1 MRALQYLILTC
12 ILLLSVPG
20 SAMPPHPDM
29 IEEYKNNGQLKSL
42 MSRVESISSKMNM
55 NSSSKAFP
63 SSGTRK
69 VPVLMVN
76 YATPYTVS
84 SDPLSYMENIKKK
97 NMPLS
102 GLFFVL
108 ITIVLIAFKKYRI
121 NSSPVFRPFI
131 PVYLSLFVFF
141 ISCGIDDGDSD
152 DDTFPTDPSVYFR
165 ILNGN
170 SSSDLS
176 VRKYFQDMSNNNLNL
191 QFDIYGPVKVSKAWE
206 YYGANSGLDDAHP
219 GELVSEA
226 LRIMVSRY
234 SSVDFSLY
242 DNDNNGYVDSVII
255 IHEGRGEESGG
266 GADTIWSHQWD
277 LASAAFYGDGNGP
290 VNAGDGVTFNIY
302 TIQPEYTVTRGDS
315 SMGVYAH
322 EFGHVLGLPDLYDT
336 GMIPDTYGV
345 GDWSLMASGS
355 WKGPVTNDGTTPS
368 PLLAW
373 ERFKIGGSGWVTM
386 TTLASAAG
394 QVIGDIETTKEVFKV
409 ILDSIPGEVQY
420 LIIEGK
426 QSSTSTQ
433 WYVPGPAP
441 AGGLLI
447 THIHEGVISTYSVS
461 DAVNAGSARVHGV
474 NILEADGTHLWSKT
488 NSGNVADLYTSGG
501 VNNAIKYTDNTTY
514 LKSSTALTGI
524 FVNGISQLVVSPLSM
539 TFNAGP

>member
-1 MRALQYLILTC
+1 MRALQYLLLTF
-12 ILLLSVPG
+12 ILLSSLPV

-42 MSRVESISSKMNM
+42 MNRVESISSKMNM
-55 NSSSKAFP
+55 NSPSKAFP

-69 VPVLMVN
+69 VPVLLVN

-84 SDPLSYMENIKKK
+84 SDPLSYIENINKE
-97 NMPLS
+97 NIPFY
-102 GLFFVL
+102 GLFFVFMTIML
-108 ITIVLIAFKKYRI
+108 IVLKKYRI
-121 NSSPVFRPFI
+121 NNSPVFRPFI
-131 PVYLSLFVFF
+131 AGYLSLFVFL
-141 ISCGIDDGDSD
+141 ISCGVDGDDDG
-152 DDTFPTDPSVYFR
+152 DTFPTDTSVYSG

-206 YYGANSGLDDAHP
+206 YYGANSGLDDSHP

-226 LRIMVSRY
+226 LRLMVSRY

-242 DNDNNGYVDSVII
+242 DNDNNGYVDSIII

-277 LASAAFYGDGNGP
+277 LASAAYYGDGNGP
-290 VNAGDGVTFNIY
+290 VNAGGGVTFNIY
-302 TIQPEYTVTRGDS
+302 TIQPEYTATRGDS

-336 GMIPDTYGV
+336 SSATYGV

-355 WKGPVTNDGTTPS
+355 WKGPVTNDGTTPA

-409 ILDSIPGEVQY
+409 ILDSTPGEIQY

-441 AGGLLI
+441 DGGILI
-447 THIHEGVISTYSVS
+447 THIHEGVVS
-461 DAVNAGSARVHGV
+461 NFTASGAVNAGSARVHGV
-474 NILEADGTHLWSKT
+474 NIREAAGTDLWSKT
-488 NSGNVADLYTSGG
+488 NSGAVTDLYTSGG
-501 VNNAIKYTDNTTY
+501 ITNVIKYTDNASYT
-514 LKSSTALTGI
+514 LSSTATTI
-524 FVNGISQLVVSPLSM
+524 DVNSISGTVSPLSM
-539 TFNAGP
+539 TFNVVP

>member
-1 MRALQYLILTC
+1 
-12 ILLLSVPG
+12 
-20 SAMPPHPDM
+20 MPPHPDM
-29 IEEYKNNGQLKSL
+29 IEEYKKNGQLKSL
-42 MSRVESISSKMNM
+42 LSSVESISSKMNM
-55 NSSSKAFP
+55 NSPSKAFP

-84 SDPLSYMENIKKK
+84 SDPLLYIGNIKKR
-97 NMPLS
+97 NIAFYGM
-102 GLFFVL
+102 FFVF
-108 ITIVLIAFKKYRI
+108 ITIMLIALRKYRF
-121 NSSPVFRPFI
+121 NSTLIFRPFI
-131 PVYLSLFVFF
+131 PVYLALFVFL
-141 ISCGIDDGDSD
+141 ISCGIDDGDDD
-152 DDTFPTDPSVYFR
+152 DDTFPTDPSVYSR

-176 VRKYFQDMSNNNLNL
+176 VRKYFQDMSDNNLNL

-206 YYGANSGLDDAHP
+206 YYGKNNNSIIGDDLHP

-277 LASAAFYGDGNGP
+277 LASAASYGDGNGP
-290 VNAGDGVTFNIY
+290 VNAGDGVTFNVY

-336 GMIPDTYGV
+336 SNATYGV

-355 WKGPVTNDGTTPS
+355 WKGPVTNDGTTPA

-373 ERFKIGGSGWVTM
+373 ERFKTGGSSWVSLSLPA
-386 TTLASAAG
+386 TTDDQAIDNIETSKAAFKIMLSNTAG
-394 QVIGDIETTKEVFKV
+394 Q
-409 ILDSIPGEVQY
+409 VQY
-420 LIIEGK
+420 LIIEGRVL
-426 QSSTSTQ
+426 STSSQ
-433 WYVPGPAP
+433 WYVPGT
-441 AGGLLI
+441 GLLI
-447 THIHEGVISTYSVS
+447 SHIHESIISYFTAA
-461 DAVNAGSARVHGV
+461 DAVNAGSSRIHGI
-474 NILEADGTHLWSKT
+474 NILEKTGTDLWDKT
-488 NSGNVADLYTSGG
+488 STGDSSDLFITGDTIAG
-501 VNNAIKYTDNTTY
+501 AIKYDSSAPGYSLLPATGTTVSITDVKVTT
-514 LKSSTALTGI
+514 
-524 FVNGISQLVVSPLSM
+524 VPVSFDYTP
-539 TFNAGP
+539 

>member
-1 MRALQYLILTC
+1 MRALIYLLLTC
-12 ILLLSVPG
+12 ILLSSVPV

-29 IEEYKNNGQLKSL
+29 IEEYKKNGQLKSL
-42 MSRVESISSKMNM
+42 MSSVESISSKMNM

-84 SDPLSYMENIKKK
+84 SDPLSYMGNIKKE
-97 NMPLS
+97 NIPFYGM
-102 GLFFVL
+102 FFVF
-108 ITIVLIAFKKYRI
+108 ITIMLIVLKKYRFD
-121 NSSPVFRPFI
+121 NTLFFKSFI
-131 PVYLSLFVFF
+131 SVYLALFVFL
-141 ISCGIDDGDSD
+141 ISCGVDGDDD
-152 DDTFPTDPSVYFR
+152 DDTFPTDFSVYSR

-176 VRKYFQDMSNNNLNL
+176 VRKYFQDMSDNNLNL

-206 YYGANSGLDDAHP
+206 YYGKNNNSIIGDDLHP

-277 LASAAFYGDGNGP
+277 LASAASYGDGNGP

-336 GMIPDTYGV
+336 SNATYGV

-355 WKGPVTNDGTTPS
+355 WKGPVTNNGTTPS

-373 ERFKIGGSGWVTM
+373 ERFKIGGSSWVTM
-386 TTLASAAG
+386 TTLTSVTG
-394 QVIGDIETTKEVFKV
+394 QAIGDIETTKEVFKV
-409 ILDSIPGEVQY
+409 VLDSSSGQEQY

-447 THIHEGVISTYSVS
+447 THIHEGVLGTYTVL

-474 NILEADGTHLWSKT
+474 NILEAAGTDLWSKT
-488 NSGNVADLYTSGG
+488 NSGTVADLYTSGG
-501 VNNAIKYTDNTTY
+501 KTDVLKYTDNTSYT
-514 LKSSTALTGI
+514 LSSTATTI
-524 FVNGISQLVVSPLSM
+524 DVNGISGTVSPLSM
-539 TFNAGP
+539 IFNVVP